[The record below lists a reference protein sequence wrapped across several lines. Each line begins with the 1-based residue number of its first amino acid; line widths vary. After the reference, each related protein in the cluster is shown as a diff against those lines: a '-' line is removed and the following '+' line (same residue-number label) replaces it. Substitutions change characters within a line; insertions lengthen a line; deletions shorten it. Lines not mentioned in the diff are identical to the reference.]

1 MICPS
6 RNGPFRSRNPLGLF
20 DPLSNTIALLSRKFL
35 VYHSWH
41 STTIPLLLIFLST
54 LSSLHV
60 YDPSNCIIWE
70 KISEIGTGTRFVSIE
85 ARDPQY
91 YWITFQMDNTGIR
104 FTVRVDCCLVI
115 DPDPQNMSSRLDRV
129 GKLIGLWC
137 GHLFEL
143 VHWS

>member
-35 VYHSWH
+35 LFHSWH

-60 YDPSNCIIWE
+60 YNPSN
-70 KISEIGTGTRFVSIE
+70 R
-85 ARDPQY
+85 
-91 YWITFQMDNTGIR
+91 QMDNNGIR
-104 FTVRVDCCLVI
+104 FAVRVDRCLVI
-115 DPDPQNMSSRLDRV
+115 DPDPRNMSSRLDRV

-137 GHLFEL
+137 GHLFKL
-143 VHWS
+143 VHRS

>member
-20 DPLSNTIALLSRKFL
+20 DPLSKMIALLSRKFL
-35 VYHSWH
+35 VFHSWH

-60 YDPSNCIIWE
+60 NDPSN
-70 KISEIGTGTRFVSIE
+70 
-85 ARDPQY
+85 
-91 YWITFQMDNTGIR
+91 WITCQMDNTGFR
-104 FTVRVDCCLVI
+104 FAVRVDHCLVI
-115 DPDPQNMSSRLDRV
+115 DPEPKNMSSRLDQV

-143 VHWS
+143 VHRS